1 MSDSELDDEYATV
14 LLSLASA
21 EKLEIYPTI
30 GESGN
35 SEWEKKLRNNR
46 RVKVTKEKYLYT
58 MARYIRLMKDKAEE
72 VRKVFE
78 ERELHLD
85 NKELRQYLD
94 EYEKMLIVNAIL
106 SMSDN

>member
-1 MSDSELDDEYATV
+1 
-14 LLSLASA
+14 
-21 EKLEIYPTI
+21 
-30 GESGN
+30 
-35 SEWEKKLRNNR
+35 
-46 RVKVTKEKYLYT
+46 

-94 EYEKMLIVNAIL
+94 EYEKMLIVNSIL
-106 SMSDN
+106 SMSDS